1 MHPVPTIH
9 NDSKSHA
16 SLLRPPTIPRKS
28 PRKRK
33 FVLDELVLFEVA
45 DKVVDIN
52 SIPEQ
57 NSPENLTFKILA
69 NSVQL
74 FDLKIN
80 EETGVPAV
88 HENTDRNLHVR
99 LSYHGLVIPLTEWF

>member
-28 PRKRK
+28 RK
-33 FVLDELVLFEVA
+33 FVLDELVLLEVA

-88 HENTDRNLHVR
+88 HENTDRNLHAR

>member
-9 NDSKSHA
+9 NDAKSHA

-33 FVLDELVLFEVA
+33 FVLDELVLLEVA

-88 HENTDRNLHVR
+88 HENTDRNLHAR
-99 LSYHGLVIPLTEWF
+99 LS